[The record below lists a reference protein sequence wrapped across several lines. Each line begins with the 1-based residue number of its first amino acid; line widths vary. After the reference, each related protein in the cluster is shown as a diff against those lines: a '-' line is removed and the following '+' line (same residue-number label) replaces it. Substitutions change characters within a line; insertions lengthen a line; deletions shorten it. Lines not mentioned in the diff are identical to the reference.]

1 MKTSPYSPQY
11 DELRSW
17 LKREREKKGL
27 TLRDVAAIIGRHHS
41 IIGKLEQSSRKIDIV
56 EFVDYCGALG
66 IDPHEGL
73 NIIQAS
79 RSKVNTLS

>member
-11 DELRSW
+11 EELRSW
-17 LKREREKKGL
+17 LKREREKKQL
-27 TLRDVAAIIGRHHS
+27 TLRDVAAIVGRHHS

-56 EFVDYCGALG
+56 EFVEYCDALG

-73 NIIQAS
+73 SLIQAS
-79 RSKVNTLS
+79 RKQVNK